1 MSKPAA
7 PPKEI
12 PPELLDGY
20 TVGGRVPVRKNY
32 FDGTYS
38 EPVVYSKEDIDKVLA
53 QIAAGKTFYYGKT
66 DLWLR
71 AALQQFPVCG
81 QEVAVMGSVEPIYE
95 STVIHYGGRPITIE
109 YNKIASED
117 ARLTTLT
124 VAEFERN
131 PRQFDAAFS
140 ISSFEHDGLG
150 RYGDPL
156 NPDGDLAAMAR
167 MKNVVKA
174 NGLLF
179 LAVPVGCD
187 ALIWNAH
194 RVYGPIRLPRL
205 LSGWEVLAA
214 FPGQLFFPLVKD
226 GDQLVFVLRN
236 AAEDSTRING
246 LLKQLRLKTR
256 MRGMVDRLIGRG
268 RGL

>member
-1 MSKPAA
+1 MSKIAA
-7 PPKEI
+7 PPQEI
-12 PPELLDGY
+12 PPELIDTY
-20 TVGGRVPVRKNY
+20 TVGGQIPVRKRY

-38 EPVVYSKEDIDKVLA
+38 EPVVYSKEVIDTVLA
-53 QIAAGKTFYYGKT
+53 KVAAGKTFYYGKT

-71 AALQQFPVCG
+71 TALQRFPIRG

-95 STVIHYGGRPITIE
+95 STVIHHGGRPTTIE
-109 YNKIASED
+109 YNKIASDD

-131 PRQFDAAFS
+131 PRLFDAAFS

-156 NPDGDLAAMAR
+156 NPDGDLDAMAR

-187 ALIWNAH
+187 ALVWNAH

-214 FPGQLFFPLVKD
+214 FPGQLLFPPVKD
-226 GDQLVFVLRN
+226 GDQPVFVLRN
-236 AAEDSTRING
+236 AAGDTTRIDG
-246 LLKQLRLKTR
+246 LLKQLRLKTM
-256 MRGMVDRLIGRG
+256 MRAMVNRLIGRV
-268 RGL
+268 RS

>member
-1 MSKPAA
+1 VSELTA
-7 PPKEI
+7 PPREI
-12 PPELLDGY
+12 PPELIDAY
-20 TVGGRVPVRKNY
+20 TIGGRIPVRKNY

-38 EPVVYSKEDIDKVLA
+38 EPVVYSREKIDTVLA
-53 QIAAGKTFYYGKT
+53 QVAAGKTFYYGKT

-71 AALQQFPVCG
+71 NALQRFPIRG

-95 STVIHYGGRPITIE
+95 STVIHHGGQPITIE

-117 ARLTTLT
+117 ARLKTLT
-124 VAEFERN
+124 VAEFERS
-131 PRQFDAAFS
+131 PRQFDVAFS

-167 MKNVVKA
+167 MKNVVKP

-187 ALIWNAH
+187 ALVWNAH
-194 RVYGPIRLPRL
+194 RVYGPIRLPLL
-205 LSGWEVLAA
+205 LSDWEVLAA
-214 FPGQLFFPLVKD
+214 FPGQQFFPRAKD
-226 GDQLVFVLRN
+226 GDQPVFVLRN
-236 AAEDSTRING
+236 AAGDATCIDG
-246 LLKQLRLKTR
+246 LLKQLRRRTKVRAL
-256 MRGMVDRLIGRG
+256 VNNLFGRG
-268 RGL
+268 RS

>member
-1 MSKPAA
+1 MSTTAA
-7 PPKEI
+7 PPQEI
-12 PPELLDGY
+12 PPELIDGY
-20 TVGGRVPVRKNY
+20 TIGGRVPVRKRY

-38 EPVVYSKEDIDKVLA
+38 EPVVYSKEYIDTVLA
-53 QIAAGKTFYYGKT
+53 QVAAGKTFYYGKT
-66 DLWLR
+66 DMWLR
-71 AALQQFPVCG
+71 TALQQFPIRG

-95 STVIHYGGRPITIE
+95 STVIHHGGRPITIE
-109 YNKIASED
+109 YNKIASDD

-156 NPDGDLAAMAR
+156 NPDGDLVAMAR
-167 MKNVVKA
+167 MKSVVKA

-187 ALIWNAH
+187 ALVWNAH

-214 FPGQLFFPLVKD
+214 VPGQLLFPLVKD
-226 GDQLVFVLRN
+226 GEQPVFVLRN
-236 AAEDSTRING
+236 AAGDATRIDG
-246 LLKQLRLKTR
+246 FLKQLQFKTK
-256 MRGMVDRLIGRG
+256 MRTAVDRLIRRG
-268 RGL
+268 RS